1 MWGLDIC
8 LIGKGKGGLDVY
20 VSTFIDYGELC
31 VARSNRMV
39 QIMSSEYASSMSPM
53 DFPKSIIDLPSPV
66 QIEKIA
72 INEQNIVQYPY
83 ARTAIFAQPT
93 ELSIPHVL

>member
-1 MWGLDIC
+1 
-8 LIGKGKGGLDVY
+8 
-20 VSTFIDYGELC
+20 
-31 VARSNRMV
+31 
-39 QIMSSEYASSMSPM
+39 MSPM

-93 ELSIPHVL
+93 EPSIPHVL